1 MVEVTNVQTRPAYSA
16 TKKGAKIGVGVGT
29 LGAVGVIG
37 GANLSRKVF
46 SVADFATKRM
56 SVEIMRDTFTALGK
70 DLSKTTVS
78 KLAKSLV
85 KKNALKQFTLWTAVG
100 TGIGLAVDTYKNH
113 KANN

>member
-1 MVEVTNVQTRPAYSA
+1 MVEVNNVQTRPAYSA
-16 TKKGAKIGVGVGT
+16 TKKGAKIGVGAGT

-37 GANLSRKVF
+37 TSTLSRKAF
-46 SVADFATKRM
+46 SVADFATKRKSIELM
-56 SVEIMRDTFTALGK
+56 KDTFTALGK

-85 KKNALKQFTLWTAVG
+85 KKNALKQFALWTAVG
-100 TGIGLAVDTYKNH
+100 TGIGIAVDMYKNN